1 MNLRKISVILIII
14 AMVLFIIALV
24 VYDKN
29 KSGVAKT
36 MDVGIA
42 LALWTFAMSYLPLE
56 KKRAPYIKGTIFI
69 SLLAIVLQI
78 LVIAGFDF
86 HLGESL

>member
-1 MNLRKISVILIII
+1 MNLRKISIILIIAVTI
-14 AMVLFIIALV
+14 LFIVGLV

-29 KSGVAKT
+29 KSGVAKA
-36 MDVGIA
+36 MDVGFA

-56 KKRAPYIKGTIFI
+56 KKRAPYIKGSVVI
-69 SLLAIVLQI
+69 SFFAVILLI
-78 LVIAGFDF
+78 LVIAGVDF

>member
-1 MNLRKISVILIII
+1 MNLRKISVILIIT
-14 AMVLFIIALV
+14 AVVLFIVALI

-56 KKRAPYIKGTIFI
+56 KKRAPYIKGSIGI
-69 SLLAIVLQI
+69 SLLAVVLMLMI
-78 LVIAGFDF
+78 IAGFDF